1 MTRLRQESSDWSMQS
16 RGLQAE
22 LEREREERERDKE
35 REREEW
41 EREKEEWER
50 EREERKAKV
59 QKLMEHFQKES
70 KVIISSFFFFSSFT
84 VSVLHFHL

>member
-35 REREEW
+35 RER
-41 EREKEEWER
+41 EEWER